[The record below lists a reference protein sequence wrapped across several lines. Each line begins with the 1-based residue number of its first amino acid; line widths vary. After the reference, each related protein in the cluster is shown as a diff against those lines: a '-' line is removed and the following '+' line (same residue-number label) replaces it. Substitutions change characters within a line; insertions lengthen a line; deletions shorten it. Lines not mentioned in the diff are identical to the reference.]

1 MQSLDHFLSHHQVAG
16 QDLPPRLCQLILAI
30 ARACKDIAYKVNTA
44 TITGLQ
50 GALDQENV
58 QGEVQK
64 KLDVIANDL
73 MLEPERWGG
82 AVAALASEEMDTIYP
97 LPGADSGAP
106 YLLVFDPIDGS
117 SNLDVNGLVGTIFSI
132 LEAPNLAASAGAI
145 VESDFLQPG
154 NRQVAAGYVIYGP
167 QTTLVLT
174 VGNGTHGFSLDPS
187 SGDWPLT
194 AERMTVPAQTGEFA
208 INMANQRHW
217 DPPVVRYIEEC
228 LAGTTGSRGRDFN
241 MRWLASMVGDVH
253 RILTR
258 GGVFLYP
265 RDTRKGMESGKL
277 RLMYEANPMAFL
289 IEQAGGAATDGRD
302 RILDLQPAAL
312 HQRVGVVLGS
322 ADEVARVADYHRE

>member
-1 MQSLDHFLSHHQVAG
+1 MQSLDQFLSHHKVAG
-16 QDLPPRLCQLILAI
+16 QALPPRLSQLILAV
-30 ARACKDIAYKVNTA
+30 AAACKDIAFKVNTA

-73 MLEPERWGG
+73 MLEAERWAG

-97 LPGADSGAP
+97 LPDSETRAP

-132 LEAPNLAASAGAI
+132 LEAPAGTVA
-145 VESDFLQPG
+145 EGDFLQPG
-154 NRQVAAGYVIYGP
+154 SRQVAAGYAIYGP

-174 VGNGTHGFSLDPS
+174 VGSGTHGFSLDPA
-187 SGDWPLT
+187 SGDWLLT
-194 AERMTVPAQTGEFA
+194 ADTMTVPVQTREFA

-217 DPPVVRYIEEC
+217 DAPVVRYIEEC
-228 LAGTTGSRGRDFN
+228 VAGKTGSREADFN

-289 IEQAGGAATDGRD
+289 IEQAGGAATNGRD
-302 RILDLQPAAL
+302 RILDLQPTAL